1 MAQAAD
7 YNSTWAGAVRAAAN
21 RGQLSHAVILTGEG
35 DKLSP
40 ARYIAAAHLC
50 RSEGQ
55 RPCLQ
60 CNACRKVMEGIHPD
74 VTEVRDDDRKE
85 LAVDTI
91 RALRQDVYIRP
102 NEGERK
108 VYLFTDCAQLNERDQ
123 NVLLK
128 IVEEGPAYAAFVFCA
143 DTLHALLPTIRSR
156 CVEWKLRGGDEDA
169 RDDTARDLCRAFAS
183 GQLLPVSQYLVG
195 LENKRLKREQLQQLL
210 EAGWRAAAEALLA
223 AYGKPDPADI
233 PGAEELRRGLT
244 VRQLRGLT
252 ELMKR
257 YCLECRYNVGVG
269 HVLGALCAGW
279 EKLL

>member
-1 MAQAAD
+1 MD
-7 YNSTWAGAVRAAAN
+7 VVR
-21 RGQLSHAVILTGEG
+21 E
-35 DKLSP
+35 
-40 ARYIAAAHLC
+40 
-50 RSEGQ
+50 
-55 RPCLQ
+55 
-60 CNACRKVMEGIHPD
+60 
-74 VTEVRDDDRKE
+74 
-85 LAVDTI
+85 I
-91 RALRQDVYIRP
+91 RADAYIRP
-102 NEGERK
+102 NDGAAK
-108 VYLFTDCAQLNERDQ
+108 VYIFPDCDALNQRDQ

-128 IVEEGPAYAAFVFCA
+128 LVEEGPPYAAFLFCTETA
-143 DTLHALLPTIRSR
+143 ATLLPTIRSR

-169 RDDTARDLCRAFAS
+169 RDDTARDLCRVFAS

-233 PGAEELRRGLT
+233 PGAEELHRGLT

>member
-1 MAQAAD
+1 MAKRKPDTGAIYISPRLRASLEPVGRCALTVVTAPMGYGKTTAVNWYLSQRAQEGPVHIVRVSVYSDNLAIFWKSVQDAFVHAGLDFLAD
-7 YNSTWAGAVRAAAN
+7 CPCPTDDAGASL
-21 RGQLSHAVILTGEG
+21 LS
-35 DKLSP
+35 D
-40 ARYIAAAHLC
+40 
-50 RSEGQ
+50 
-55 RPCLQ
+55 
-60 CNACRKVMEGIHPD
+60 
-74 VTEVRDDDRKE
+74 
-85 LAVDTI
+85 
-91 RALRQDVYIRP
+91 
-102 NEGERK
+102 
-108 VYLFTDCAQLNERDQ
+108 
-123 NVLLK
+123 
-128 IVEEGPAYAAFVFCA
+128 
-143 DTLHALLPTIRSR
+143 
-156 CVEWKLRGGDEDA
+156 
-169 RDDTARDLCRAFAS
+169 DLCRAFAS

-279 EKLL
+279 QELL

>member
-1 MAQAAD
+1 MTA
-7 YNSTWAGAVRAAAN
+7 T
-21 RGQLSHAVILTGEG
+21 
-35 DKLSP
+35 
-40 ARYIAAAHLC
+40 
-50 RSEGQ
+50 
-55 RPCLQ
+55 
-60 CNACRKVMEGIHPD
+60 
-74 VTEVRDDDRKE
+74 
-85 LAVDTI
+85 
-91 RALRQDVYIRP
+91 
-102 NEGERK
+102 
-108 VYLFTDCAQLNERDQ
+108 
-123 NVLLK
+123 
-128 IVEEGPAYAAFVFCA
+128 
-143 DTLHALLPTIRSR
+143 LLPTIRSR

-279 EKLL
+279 QELL